1 MARKKKK
8 ETSGRLAANK
18 RARHDYHIHETF
30 EAGIVLKGTEVK
42 AMREGR
48 IQLKD
53 SYVEIRNGEAWL
65 VGVHVG
71 TYAYGNRENH
81 LPERAR
87 KLLLHRREI
96 EKLFGRSQIK
106 GETIVP
112 LAVYLKDNRIKVEIA
127 LVQGKKL
134 FDKRAADRQKTQ
146 EKEMREAIKERRW

>member
-1 MARKKKK
+1 MARKNKKPDS
-8 ETSGRLAANK
+8 TRLATNK

-53 SYVEIRNGEAWL
+53 SYVEIRNNEAWL
-65 VGVHVG
+65 IGVHIG
-71 TYAYGNRENH
+71 AYAYGNRENH
-81 LPERAR
+81 LPERDR

-96 EKLFGRSQIK
+96 EKLYGRSQIK
-106 GETIVP
+106 GQTIVP

-146 EKEMREAIKERRW
+146 EKEMREAIKERRY